1 MTVVDLLQILEKGGG
16 YVLALAV
23 IWGFMT
29 GRIVPGW
36 VYRESKSREQKWEAL
51 ALRGTQIG
59 REAVQALTEVTK
71 EA

>member
-1 MTVVDLLQILEKGGG
+1 MTILDLLQILEKGGG

-36 VYRESKSREQKWEAL
+36 VYRESRNRESKWEGL
-51 ALRGTQIG
+51 ALQGTQIG
-59 REAVQALTEVTK
+59 REAVKALTDVTK
-71 EA
+71 EV